1 MRCLGENVEERILI
15 EDGETVVNDM
25 DINSAFRSAEQ
36 SRFEALS
43 PRIRTPDIGL
53 KKNVVFRRGNRLEHV
68 LVQGCSLCIRANFS
82 SLDLSVKRRESR
94 EATCDVRDS
103 FFAEL
108 IDDMN
113 PDKRR
118 RLSTEHS

>member
-1 MRCLGENVEERILI
+1 MRCLGENVEEGILI
-15 EDGETVVNDM
+15 ENGETVVNDM
-25 DINSAFRSAEQ
+25 DVDSTFRGAEQ
-36 SRFEALS
+36 SRFEAFP
-43 PRIRTPDIGL
+43 PRIRTPDIRF
-53 KKNVVFRRGNRLEHV
+53 KENVVFRRGNRLEHV
-68 LVQGCSLCIRANFS
+68 LVQGCSLCVRANFS

-118 RLSTEHS
+118 RLGTEHS